1 MSGLSYTLTRVW
13 SDDPWLADDLG
24 LDPEGDRPL
33 YTVDDA
39 EIGSAAF
46 TAWLREAADL
56 KEDDLDWT
64 EGGGMNIS
72 GQQYAHLDVG
82 HEQA

>member
-24 LDPEGDRPL
+24 LDPEGDRTL

-39 EIGSAAF
+39 EMAAPRSRLGCARRP
-46 TAWLREAADL
+46 TSRRTISTGPRAA
-56 KEDDLDWT
+56 
-64 EGGGMNIS
+64 G
-72 GQQYAHLDVG
+72 
-82 HEQA
+82 